1 MTNVIKQLVGLIA
14 KSERLS
20 FFKLLVVICIVAIF
34 DSFGVFSIMPFIALV
49 SNPQII
55 SENEYAQLIY
65 STFNISSINQFLVV
79 AGTSVF
85 FLLIF
90 SLVLK
95 SASLFYQFKFSYR
108 QEHLLSSKLFERY
121 LSKSYEWHAQ
131 NNGSELSRQILS
143 EISVVVHQGIMPAI
157 FLIAQVFNVIFIAL
171 VLMLVDLQ
179 STVILSVTTF
189 CLYGL
194 ILLIFSKRLKKHANE
209 RLQFNSIRFK
219 MVNEAF
225 PALRELKI
233 YRVED
238 YFLNQFSKSTDGYST
253 SLTMLQTIGQLPRFV
268 LEGAAFGGLVLFIV
282 IMIVNGRE
290 IAELLPILSLYI
302 FAGYRLMPAAQQI
315 YNSVSLLRFIAP
327 SLEKIHAD
335 YSELSPQRI
344 IDEKQPEFR
353 SPLSS
358 PPSIRIIGL
367 SYGYPNTSIPAINNI
382 STNIEA
388 GDIVAIIGPSGS
400 GKSTLVDLLAGL
412 LEPSKGQI
420 LYEVSCS
427 SSDTSS
433 KSTYRV
439 GYVPQEIYLTDTSIK
454 SNIAFGEM
462 ANEIDFDRV
471 VQSAKMVGIHD
482 FIVNSLD
489 QNYETMVGE
498 AGARLSGGQRQRI
511 GIARALYQQPS
522 VLIFDEATSALDIA
536 MEKEL
541 LKTITKLKQ
550 KVTIIII
557 AHSIE
562 TMKKIDNIIMIE
574 RGSLVI
580 QGSFKDLIKTND
592 TVKQFILSE

>member
-1 MTNVIKQLVGLIA
+1 M
-14 KSERLS
+14 
-20 FFKLLVVICIVAIF
+20 
-34 DSFGVFSIMPFIALV
+34 
-49 SNPQII
+49 
-55 SENEYAQLIY
+55 
-65 STFNISSINQFLVV
+65 
-79 AGTSVF
+79 
-85 FLLIF
+85 
-90 SLVLK
+90 
-95 SASLFYQFKFSYR
+95 
-108 QEHLLSSKLFERY
+108 
-121 LSKSYEWHAQ
+121 
-131 NNGSELSRQILS
+131 
-143 EISVVVHQGIMPAI
+143 
-157 FLIAQVFNVIFIAL
+157 
-171 VLMLVDLQ
+171 
-179 STVILSVTTF
+179 
-189 CLYGL
+189 
-194 ILLIFSKRLKKHANE
+194 IFSKRLKKHANE

-253 SLTMLQTIGQLPRFV
+253 SLTMLQTKGQLPRFV

-462 ANEIDFDRV
+462 ADEIDFDRV